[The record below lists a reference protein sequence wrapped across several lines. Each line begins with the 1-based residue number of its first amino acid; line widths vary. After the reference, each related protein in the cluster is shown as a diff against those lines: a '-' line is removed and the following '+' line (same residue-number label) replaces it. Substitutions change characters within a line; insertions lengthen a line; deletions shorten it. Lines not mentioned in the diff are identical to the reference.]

1 MVTTW
6 WFVIDD
12 EESDLC
18 GEEFFVEVEGT
29 MDIAKQIAINKANE
43 LFPDIPYEKIKCYG
57 RVSNTE
63 AEMMGLDTY

>member
-6 WFVIDD
+6 WFTIDGED
-12 EESDLC
+12 SNLC

-29 MDIAKQIAINKANE
+29 MDKAKRLALDKAYR
-43 LFPDIPYEKIKCYG
+43 LFPNERVVCFG